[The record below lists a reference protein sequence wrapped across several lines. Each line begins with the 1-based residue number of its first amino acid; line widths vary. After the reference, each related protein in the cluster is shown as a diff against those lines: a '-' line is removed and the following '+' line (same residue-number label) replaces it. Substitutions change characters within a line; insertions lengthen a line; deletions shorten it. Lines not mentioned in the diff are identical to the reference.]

1 MYQALYRKW
10 RPLQFPDVLSQSYI
24 TKTLQNQVRNHTTAH
39 AYLFTGSR
47 GTGKTTCARI
57 LAKAVNCEHPL
68 PDGNPC
74 LECQSC
80 QDADKGILPD
90 LIEIDAASNNSVEDI
105 RDLRDA
111 IVYMPQRCAFKIYII
126 DEVHMLSVSAFNA
139 LLKMMEEPPA
149 YIKFILATTEIHK
162 VPATIISRC
171 QRFDF
176 RRIQQKDIVKR
187 LLVIAEQEQ
196 IALTKQAAALIARI
210 ADGGMRDAI
219 SLLDRC
225 AAYDTEITEEVVAES
240 AGTAGREYLPEI
252 LKHLCAK
259 NIPEL
264 LRLIAELYENSK
276 DLQRLCDELI
286 LMQRDMMLLKATGDT
301 GLLHS
306 MPEEIPVLQEMTAQQ
321 DMQKIMQIL
330 EHLQICRERM
340 NRSLSKRTELEL
352 ACIRICQE
360 MRTDEPRQQESPVNS
375 GQLQELYA
383 RIAQLEQR
391 QPGQARPDA
400 PATANPVT
408 YSEPKPE
415 IDMKNIKLSDFQRLS
430 QWSEILE
437 ECSKINPAVTGSLA
451 GSEAVFHANMILITA
466 QNPLFLTMFKQPENA
481 ISLGDA
487 VEHVMGRR
495 YVIRAKCA
503 PGASKVTSIQEMLE
517 RAKSSGIPT
526 TAV

>member
-1 MYQALYRKW
+1 
-10 RPLQFPDVLSQSYI
+10 
-24 TKTLQNQVRNHTTAH
+24 
-39 AYLFTGSR
+39 
-47 GTGKTTCARI
+47 
-57 LAKAVNCEHPL
+57 
-68 PDGNPC
+68 
-74 LECQSC
+74 
-80 QDADKGILPD
+80 
-90 LIEIDAASNNSVEDI
+90 
-105 RDLRDA
+105 
-111 IVYMPQRCAFKIYII
+111 
-126 DEVHMLSVSAFNA
+126 
-139 LLKMMEEPPA
+139 
-149 YIKFILATTEIHK
+149 
-162 VPATIISRC
+162 
-171 QRFDF
+171 
-176 RRIQQKDIVKR
+176 
-187 LLVIAEQEQ
+187 AEQEQ

-225 AAYDTEITEEVVAES
+225 AAYGTEITEEVVAES

-360 MRTDEPRQQESPVNS
+360 MRTDESRQQESPVNS

-383 RIAQLEQR
+383 RIAQLEQG